1 MNVEN
6 LSAERLAKQQA
17 ERLAERLA
25 ELRSLLHEHAYRYHV
40 LDAPTIADGEYDRL
54 FQELLAIEGE
64 HPDWVTAD
72 SPSRRVGGAP
82 LPEFRQV
89 AHRLPMLSLDNV
101 FSEGELRDF
110 AGRTGKFLQYDGEI
124 AYVAEAKLDGLAVEL
139 VYIDGI
145 LTAGA
150 TRGDGLVG
158 EDITAQLKTI
168 GDIPLRLRQP
178 VTGRLEVRGEVFIGK
193 EGFSQLNRQQR
204 VAGKEPFA
212 NPRNAAAGSLRQL
225 DPSVTAGR
233 PLRFFAYALADP
245 GQHGLASQSA
255 ALTFLR
261 GCGLPVNPLSRF
273 CADINAVV
281 AAFHDLAER
290 RDSLPYEIDGMVV
303 KVDDLALQK
312 RLGDKSRSPR
322 WAVAWK
328 FPASQATTI
337 LAGVEFQVG
346 RTGAV
351 TPVAMLEPVAIGGV
365 VVSRATLHNEDEI
378 RRKDLCLGDTVLVQR
393 AGDVIPE
400 IVKVIIEH
408 RPADAEP
415 VRMPALCPS
424 CGAGLAREPG
434 EAVLRCGNP
443 LCPAQ
448 RRRELAHFTSKAGL
462 DIEGLGKKSIEQLFA
477 AGLVN
482 GIADLY
488 RLRPEQLAALDGWGE
503 KSAANVIAAIAAAKE
518 PTLAR
523 FIAAIGIRHVGEV
536 TAAALESHFAGLE
549 QLAAATKD
557 ELMAIDGI
565 GVEAAGSISEFFARE
580 DGRALLADLRAV
592 GVVVKPALMK
602 AGGALSGMTVVFTG
616 GLSHLNRDEAKK
628 LVKEHGGQVASA
640 ISQKVTHVVAG
651 DKAGG
656 KLKEARELGKTILSE
671 EEFLRLIGR

>member
-1 MNVEN
+1 MNSEKPFT
-6 LSAERLAKQQA
+6 ERQ
-17 ERLAERLA
+17 AERLA

-40 LDAPTIADGEYDRL
+40 LDAPTIADGEYDAL
-54 FQELLAIEGE
+54 FQELLVIEGQ

-72 SPSRRVGGAP
+72 SPSQRVGGAP

-89 AHRLPMLSLDNV
+89 THRLPMLSLDNV

-110 AGRTGKFLQYDGEI
+110 AGRAAKFLQYDGEI
-124 AYVAEAKLDGLAVEL
+124 AYVAEPKLDGLAVEL
-139 VYIDGI
+139 VYIDGV
-145 LTAGA
+145 LASGA

-178 VTGRLEVRGEVFIGK
+178 VAERLEARGEVFLDQ
-193 EGFSQLNRQQR
+193 EGFKRLNQQQQA
-204 VAGKEPFA
+204 AGKEPFA

-225 DPSVTAGR
+225 DPSVTASR

-245 GQHGLASQSA
+245 GQFDLASQNA
-255 ALTFLR
+255 ALSFLQQ
-261 GCGLPVNPLSRF
+261 CGLPVNPLSRP
-273 CADINAVV
+273 CAGIDAVV
-281 AAFHDLAER
+281 AAFHDLTAK
-290 RDSLPYEIDGMVV
+290 RDALPYEIDGMVV

-322 WAVAWK
+322 WSVAWK

-351 TPVAMLEPVAIGGV
+351 TPVAMLEPVALGGV

-378 RRKDLCLGDTVLVQR
+378 RRKDLRLGDTVLVQR

-400 IVKVIIEH
+400 IVKVITEN
-408 RPADAEP
+408 RPAEAEP
-415 VRMPALCPS
+415 LRMPLRCPS

-434 EAVLRCGNP
+434 EAVLRCANP

-448 RRRELAHFTSKAGL
+448 RLRELAHFTSKAGL
-462 DIEGLGKKSIEQLFA
+462 DIEGLGKKSIEQLSA
-477 AGLVN
+477 AGLIS

-488 RLRPEQLAALDGWGE
+488 RLQPEQLAALDGWGE
-503 KSAANVIAAIAAAKE
+503 KSAANVIAAIDAARE
-518 PTLAR
+518 PTLGR
-523 FIAAIGIRHVGEV
+523 FIAAIGIRHIGEI

-557 ELMAIDGI
+557 DLMAIDGI
-565 GVEAAGSISEFFARE
+565 GAEAAGSLSDFFARE
-580 DGRALLADLRAV
+580 DGRALLADLRAA
-592 GVVVKPALMK
+592 GVAIRPAPVKK
-602 AGGALSGMTVVFTG
+602 GGALASMTVVFTG
-616 GLSHLNRDEAKK
+616 SLSQLNRDEAKK
-628 LVKEHGGQVASA
+628 LVKEQGGQVAST
-640 ISQKVTHVVAG
+640 INQKVTHVVAG

-656 KLKEARELGKTILSE
+656 KLKQAREQGKIILSE
-671 EEFLRLIGR
+671 EEFLRLVGR